1 MWKNTRNVFYKT
13 RAARNTGSKGNID
26 HSNSALAA
34 TDKIYVYILRSKCG
48 KSQVMVSIKS
58 MRFVTNSKGINI
70 DRSKSALAATDNMCI
85 FFVLNVEKHQ
95 KCFL

>member
-1 MWKNTRNVFYKT
+1 
-13 RAARNTGSKGNID
+13 
-26 HSNSALAA
+26 
-34 TDKIYVYILRSKCG
+34 
-48 KSQVMVSIKS
+48 MVSIKS
-58 MRFVTNSKGINI
+58 VRFVTNSKGINI